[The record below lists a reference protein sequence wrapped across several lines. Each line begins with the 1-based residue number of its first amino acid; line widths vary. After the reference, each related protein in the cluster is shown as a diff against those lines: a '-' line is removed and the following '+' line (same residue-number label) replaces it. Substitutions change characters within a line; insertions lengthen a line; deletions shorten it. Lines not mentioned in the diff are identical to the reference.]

1 MIKWLDGMSD
11 AVERYKQAQEDL
23 KKYSTE
29 VAAITAEGT
38 GKVDFSDVQN
48 VNQYLEQRL
57 ALIQEIQAMLD
68 KNGDTTSDAAA
79 MADTYLRDNFRTL
92 YTQYSDAADYIE
104 QIRKKFGEANK
115 NVEQMISDMDED
127 HLGMLMDLDQS
138 TIKDWDTLAGIIQR
152 IAGIDLSNTAAAIAL
167 DPESVQAAA
176 SDQYNIY
183 QSLEDQVRGGKSISK
198 KEMESLDPEIQEF
211 FSMMANGTF
220 KMTGDAEEFYN
231 RVNSLKLDGFFE
243 TLDTINRELEQIQA
257 LQNQNFNYDALDQS
271 ANTTQ
276 YISGGGRADFID
288 YDLVKYQLDYLQAVT
303 DTNSELGAQIDLW
316 IELAKNQELNKEQ
329 VDAIAEAVGNAKDQT
344 ANLTERQQEL
354 KGMAEEVAHQ
364 IHDAMFPTDS
374 DVDTEVLETL
384 SETIQDI
391 ADESDELADSLTED
405 SRAAEDVAESI
416 LRFDNAIEDVVKNY
430 ENWMDVLNNGSI
442 QEQAEIIDD
451 LQDAYADLLDL
462 DGSSLSNDFLTNTEN
477 LDLMKAAID
486 GDIDAYN
493 ELLEAAQ
500 RDIVAHLSLSEEDYN
515 EFVAAINNIQA
526 MMDKMNFQDI
536 EVGASLDDANF
547 IAGLENMINAANMTA
562 QQATDYL
569 ASMGVDAEVI

>member
-1 MIKWLDGMSD
+1 
-11 AVERYKQAQEDL
+11 
-23 KKYSTE
+23 
-29 VAAITAEGT
+29 
-38 GKVDFSDVQN
+38 
-48 VNQYLEQRL
+48 
-57 ALIQEIQAMLD
+57 MLD
-68 KNGDTTSDAAA
+68 EKGDTTSDAAA
-79 MADTYLRDNFRTL
+79 MADTYLRDNFRAL

-104 QIRKKFGEANK
+104 QIREKFGEANA

-167 DPESVQAAA
+167 DPEAVQAAA

-257 LQNQNFNYDALDQS
+257 LQDQNFNYDALDQS

-276 YISGGGRADFID
+276 FVRGEGQVDTID

-329 VDAIAEAVGNAKDQT
+329 VDAIAEAVGDAGDQT
-344 ANLTERQQEL
+344 ANLTERQQKL

-364 IHDAMFPTDS
+364 LHDAMFPTDS
-374 DVDTEVLETL
+374 DVDTKVLKTL

-391 ADESDELADSLTED
+391 ADESDELADGLTED
-405 SRAAEDVAESI
+405 SRAADDVAESI
-416 LRFDNAIEDVVKNY
+416 LRFDDAIEDVVDNY
-430 ENWMDVLNNGSI
+430 EDWMDALNSGSI
-442 QEQAEIIDD
+442 QEQAEIIDN
-451 LQDAYADLLDL
+451 LRDAYADLLDL
-462 DGSSLSNDFLTNTEN
+462 DGSALSNDFLTDAEN
-477 LDLMKAAID
+477 LDLMKAAIN
-486 GDIDAYN
+486 GDVDAYD
-493 ELLEAAQ
+493 ELLSRAGQ
-500 RDIVAHLSLSEEDYN
+500 DIIAHLQLSPEDYTQFQADLAN
-515 EFVAAINNIQA
+515 VQA
-526 MMDKMNFQDI
+526 MMDGMNFQDI
-536 EVGASLDDANF
+536 EIGASLDDANF
-547 IAGLENMINAANMTA
+547 IAGLENMVNAAGMTA

-569 ASMGVDAEVI
+569 ASMGVDAEVIEQKTDGTEKK

>member
-1 MIKWLDGMSD
+1 
-11 AVERYKQAQEDL
+11 
-23 KKYSTE
+23 
-29 VAAITAEGT
+29 
-38 GKVDFSDVQN
+38 
-48 VNQYLEQRL
+48 
-57 ALIQEIQAMLD
+57 MLD
-68 KNGDTTSDAAA
+68 KKGDTTSDATA

-127 HLGMLMDLDQS
+127 HLGMLMKLDPS

-152 IAGIDLSNTAAAIAL
+152 IAGIDLSNTANAL
-167 DPESVQAAA
+167 DPKSAQAAA
-176 SDQYNIY
+176 SDKYNIY
-183 QSLEDQVRGGKSISK
+183 QSLEDQVSGGKSISS
-198 KEMESLDPEIQEF
+198 KEMESLDPEIQDF
-211 FSMMANGTF
+211 FSMMANGTY
-220 KMTGDAEEFYN
+220 KMTGDAEDFYN
-231 RVNSLKLDGFFE
+231 KVNNLKLEGFYE
-243 TLDTINRELEQIQA
+243 TLDAINRKIEQTQELQDKD
-257 LQNQNFNYDALDQS
+257 FNYDALNQS
-271 ANTTQ
+271 ANKPQFVRGEGQVDT
-276 YISGGGRADFID
+276 ID

-329 VDAIAEAVGNAKDQT
+329 VDAIAEAVGNAEDQT

-364 IHDAMFPTDS
+364 LHDAMFPTDS
-374 DVDTEVLETL
+374 DVDTKVLENL

-391 ADESDELADSLTED
+391 ADESDELADGLTED
-405 SRAAEDVAESI
+405 SRAADDVAESI

-442 QEQAEIIDD
+442 QEQSEIIDD
-451 LQDAYADLLDL
+451 LRDAYADLLDL
-462 DGSSLSNDFLTNTEN
+462 DGSSLSKVFLTNAEN

-500 RDIVAHLSLSEEDYN
+500 RDIVTHLSLSEEDYN

-526 MMDKMNFQDI
+526 MMDEMNFQDI
-536 EVGASLDDANF
+536 EVGASLDDTNF

>member
-1 MIKWLDGMSD
+1 
-11 AVERYKQAQEDL
+11 
-23 KKYSTE
+23 
-29 VAAITAEGT
+29 
-38 GKVDFSDVQN
+38 
-48 VNQYLEQRL
+48 
-57 ALIQEIQAMLD
+57 MLD
-68 KNGDTTSDAAA
+68 KKGDTTSDAAE

-127 HLGMLMDLDQS
+127 HLGMLMKLDPS

-152 IAGIDLSNTAAAIAL
+152 IAGIDLSNTASAITL
-167 DPESVQAAA
+167 DPKSVQAAA
-176 SDQYNIY
+176 SDKYNIY
-183 QSLEDQVRGGKSISK
+183 QSLEDQVSGGKSISK
-198 KEMESLDPEIQEF
+198 KEMESLDPEIQDF

-220 KMTGDAEEFYN
+220 KMTGDAEDFYN
-231 RVNSLKLDGFFE
+231 KVNSLKLDGFFE
-243 TLDTINRELEQIQA
+243 TLDTINRELEQNQA
-257 LQNQNFNYDALDQS
+257 LQDKNFNYDALDQS

-276 YISGGGRADFID
+276 FVRGEGRVDTID
-288 YDLVKYQLDYLQAVT
+288 YDLVKYQLDYLQTVT

-329 VDAIAEAVGNAKDQT
+329 VDAIAEAIGDAKDQT

-374 DVDTEVLETL
+374 DVDPKVLESL

-391 ADESDELADSLTED
+391 ADESNELADSLTED

-430 ENWMDVLNNGSI
+430 QNWMDALNSGSI
-442 QEQAEIIDD
+442 QEQAEIIDG
-451 LQDAYADLLDL
+451 LRDAYADLLDL
-462 DGSSLSNDFLTNTEN
+462 DGSALSNDFLTNAEN

-486 GDIDAYN
+486 GDIDAYD
-493 ELLEAAQ
+493 ELLTRAG
-500 RDIVAHLSLSEEDYN
+500 
-515 EFVAAINNIQA
+515 
-526 MMDKMNFQDI
+526 QDI
-536 EVGASLDDANF
+536 L
-547 IAGLENMINAANMTA
+547 INCGIDTA
-562 QQATDYL
+562 QF
-569 ASMGVDAEVI
+569 